1 MEVLRTPDE
10 RFAGLPGFPFE
21 PHYLNIETKGGTPLR
36 MHYLDEGPREGK
48 PIVMLHGQPSWSYLY
63 RQMVP
68 GLTEAGFRV
77 LAPDLIGFGRSDKP
91 ADTGD
96 YSYSQHV
103 EWVSAWLTSLA
114 PTDGTFFV
122 HDWGSMI
129 GLRTLPEH
137 GIRFTE
143 VIVSNGGLPDCERL
157 SPLEI
162 FYTWRQ
168 FVRDQ
173 EELEVGKVVQL
184 GSASELLEDVVAAY
198 DAPFP
203 DESYRSGVRAF
214 PELVPTAPDQAD
226 ARANGRAWQFLE
238 QWDKPFLTLF
248 GDSDPINEGAD
259 EIFQK
264 RVPGAAGQRH
274 QLLSDA
280 GHFIQEDAPEA
291 LVEAIV
297 AFARS

>member
-10 RFAGLPGFPFE
+10 RFAGLPDFPFE
-21 PHYLNIETKGGTPLR
+21 PHYLNVQTKDGTPLR

-63 RQMVP
+63 RRLIP
-68 GLTEAGFRV
+68 GLAEAGFRV

-103 EWVSAWLTSLA
+103 EWVSAWLASVA
-114 PTDGTFFV
+114 PTNATFFV

-137 GIRFTE
+137 GVRFTE

-173 EELEVGKVVQL
+173 QELHVGNVVQL
-184 GSASELLEDVVAAY
+184 GSATELTEDVVAAY

-203 DESYRSGVRAF
+203 DEPYKSAVRAF
-214 PELVPTAPDQAD
+214 PELVPTAADQTE

-248 GDSDPINEGAD
+248 GEGDPINHGAD
-259 EIFQK
+259 KIFQK
-264 RVPGAAGQRH
+264 RVPGAAGQPH
-274 QLLSDA
+274 QLLSGA
-280 GHFIQEDAPEA
+280 GHFIQEDAPDA
-291 LVEAIV
+291 LVEASV
-297 AFARS
+297 TFARS